1 MNFRTRLLN
10 HERLLGAMVTLPG
23 PETAEILA
31 AAGCDWLFID
41 LEHSPLDFLDAQR
54 LLQAAGQAC
63 AGVIR
68 VPQAD
73 PLSLKKALDIGPAG
87 IIVPQVNAPETAA
100 QIVRWAKYAPLGERG
115 VGIARA
121 HGYGLDAAGYL
132 ARADDETAVIIQI
145 EHIEAVNRIDEIL
158 AVAGVDALFIGP
170 YDLSTSM
177 GKMGQVDDPA
187 VVAAI
192 DRVTEAARRA
202 GRPLGIFGVSAEPLR
217 RYAGRGYTLL
227 TAGIDAMLLAQAVR
241 GQIETMRGWREDR
254 GA

>member
-1 MNFRTRLLN
+1 M
-10 HERLLGAMVTLPG
+10 
-23 PETAEILA
+23 
-31 AAGCDWLFID
+31 
-41 LEHSPLDFLDAQR
+41 
-54 LLQAAGQAC
+54 
-63 AGVIR
+63 
-68 VPQAD
+68 
-73 PLSLKKALDIGPAG
+73 
-87 IIVPQVNAPETAA
+87 
-100 QIVRWAKYAPLGERG
+100 
-115 VGIARA
+115 
-121 HGYGLDAAGYL
+121 
-132 ARADDETAVIIQI
+132 
-145 EHIEAVNRIDEIL
+145 
-158 AVAGVDALFIGP
+158 AGVDALFIGP

-241 GQIETMRGWREDR
+241 GQIETMRGWREDG

>member
-87 IIVPQVNAPETAA
+87 IIVPQDNAP
-100 QIVRWAKYAPLGERG
+100 
-115 VGIARA
+115 
-121 HGYGLDAAGYL
+121 
-132 ARADDETAVIIQI
+132 
-145 EHIEAVNRIDEIL
+145 
-158 AVAGVDALFIGP
+158 
-170 YDLSTSM
+170 
-177 GKMGQVDDPA
+177 
-187 VVAAI
+187 
-192 DRVTEAARRA
+192 
-202 GRPLGIFGVSAEPLR
+202 
-217 RYAGRGYTLL
+217 
-227 TAGIDAMLLAQAVR
+227 
-241 GQIETMRGWREDR
+241 
-254 GA
+254 